1 MKSPG
6 GSKSGSFPTGP
17 SLTPKQKA
25 ERDRA
30 EAANARTEA
39 QNARIEA
46 RSAGELAREEEAR
59 AKADRAKGEYKYAR
73 EETREARHNLARERR
88 DLARAARDQARARR
102 DRARART
109 AGLARPSVSDGW
121 ILGGNDR
128 WLTCAATAVANSLL
142 LATGKRVSDEDVL
155 ALHEAA
161 AGSPDAGASVLSV
174 LEAAQEHGL
183 AGVRLED
190 AADLL
195 DHLQDIASLPVV
207 AFADFP
213 GAGDEFLFAGDL
225 VAGLAPVDLGEQA
238 PGHVGTGRELRVEPG
253 LVHPLIV
260 ETALPGG
267 IHAVLLGDGFTVT
280 WGQAVEALPGQ
291 VLAAWPI
298 TWG

>member
-109 AGLARPSVSDGW
+109 AGLARPSVPDGW

-128 WLTCAATAVANSLL
+128 YLTCAATAVANSLL

-155 ALHEAA
+155 GLHVAA
-161 AGSPDAGASVLSV
+161 AGSPDAGASVLGV
-174 LEAAQEHGL
+174 LEAAQAWGL
-183 AGVRLED
+183 GGYRPRRD
-190 AADLL
+190 DRSG
-195 DHLQDIASLPVV
+195 IAIL
-207 AFADFP
+207 
-213 GAGDEFLFAGDL
+213 
-225 VAGLAPVDLGEQA
+225 
-238 PGHVGTGRELRVEPG
+238 
-253 LVHPLIV
+253 

-267 IHAVLLGDGFTVT
+267 IHAVLLADGFTVT
-280 WGQAVEALPGQ
+280 WGQAVPAFPGQ
-291 VLAAWPI
+291 VLAAWSI